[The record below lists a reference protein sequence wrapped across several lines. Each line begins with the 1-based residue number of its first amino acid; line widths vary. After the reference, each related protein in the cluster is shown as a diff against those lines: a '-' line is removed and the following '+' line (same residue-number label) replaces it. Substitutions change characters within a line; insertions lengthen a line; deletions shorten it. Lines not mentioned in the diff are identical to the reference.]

1 MDKVVQ
7 MGQTTVQTVKDMS
20 MNVYSR
26 TLETSYGQ
34 YVAGKVNDA
43 LTLSEGYI
51 NKYLPAEEVEE
62 KENGKCL
69 VIKSPGRW
77 CFNEGEGLS
86 SFHSYC
92 FEFINCLIFHTLSK
106 KL

>member
-1 MDKVVQ
+1 MQ

-34 YVAGKVNDA
+34 YVACKVNDA

-92 FEFINCLIFHTLSK
+92 LNSLIALYFCHTLSK